1 MNGSKCTYIEI
12 MNIFSIKQKNQFL
25 AIGASLLVA
34 SLLTLFL
41 FEMNKNLSKV
51 NNLADAV
58 VRAREYVKFDNELRT
73 HNPCFAHAAGIV
85 NIDGQV
91 LDQWQVCFPINNRIA
106 ASYYVCSNGRVY
118 RSHCDLDMF
127 IAAQE
132 CHPYM
137 NNFLINWPITIQE
150 KLIKVDEARKQGSKC
165 TYY

>member
-1 MNGSKCTYIEI
+1 MKT
-12 MNIFSIKQKNQFL
+12 FSTKQNNQFL

-34 SLLTLFL
+34 SLFTLFL
-41 FEMNKNLSKV
+41 FEMNKTLSKV
-51 NNLADAV
+51 DNLADAV

-85 NIDGQV
+85 NIDGQI
-91 LDQWQVCFPINNRIA
+91 LNQWQVCFPINNRIA
-106 ASYYVCSNGRVY
+106 ASYYVYSNGRVY

-132 CHPYM
+132 CHSYM
-137 NNFLINWPITIQE
+137 NDFLINWPITIQE
-150 KLIKVDEARKQGSKC
+150 KLIKAEEAKRNGSEC